1 MKVFWT
7 KESIQHLKEIE
18 LYISRDNQNA
28 AEKFID
34 KLVGLA
40 ETLSHNSVKGRIVPE
55 FSLPQIREL
64 IYRNYRIVYMIRKNR
79 IEILTVFEGH
89 QLLKKEEIKSRGYL
103 IKF

>member
-7 KESIQHLKEIE
+7 KESLRRLREIE
-18 LYISRDNQNA
+18 LYIARDNRIT

-34 KLVGLA
+34 KLVELA
-40 ETLSHNSVKGRIVPE
+40 ESLIKNSERGRVVPE

-64 IYRNYRIVYMIRKNR
+64 LYKSYRIVYLIKKSR

-89 QLLKKEEIKSRGYL
+89 QLLKKEEIKRTNNN
-103 IKF
+103 IN